1 MIVAAPV
8 RMTVQWFVR
17 PQESGPI
24 TAALHALMVA
34 ARAEP
39 GCLTCQLSTEMGDK
53 AGIRYVEEWNEEKDL
68 KRQLR
73 SDRFSRL
80 AELVESATE
89 RPLVEFALER
99 GVRGLEYAEEV
110 REQQGEAP

>member
-1 MIVAAPV
+1 MTAPV

-24 TAALHALMVA
+24 TAALHDLMVA

-53 AGIRYVEEWNEEKDL
+53 AGLRYVEEWREEKDL
-68 KRQLR
+68 RRQLR

-80 AELVESATE
+80 AELVERATE
-89 RPLVEFALER
+89 HPVVEFELTG
-99 GVRGLEYAEEV
+99 GVRGLDYAEEV
-110 REQQGEAP
+110 RRQPEGAQ

>member
-1 MIVAAPV
+1 
-8 RMTVQWFVR
+8 MTLQWFVR

-39 GCLTCQLSTEMGDK
+39 GCVSCQLSTEIGDK
-53 AGIRYVEEWNEEKDL
+53 AGLRYVEEWKDEGDL

-73 SDRFSRL
+73 SSRFSRL
-80 AELVESATE
+80 AELVERATE
-89 RPLVEFALER
+89 QPRVEFALAG
-99 GVRGLEYAEEV
+99 GVRGLEYADEV
-110 REQQGEAP
+110 REEHGEAQ